1 MQLLGEQD
9 VHENFDT
16 AYRTY
21 GTRLQKFLGNFT
33 SDSSMIATILDNAI
47 SEWLITPQHYN
58 LSRKFPQ
65 LLQIARRIAL
75 TYTQDCIEDDQVAEN
90 REKYYRFPN
99 HITSEDRAIFY
110 AEYFHGLDLI
120 SISKVFK
127 RPLEEVIAARNEVL
141 LHIRPHGSEEQAK
154 ESRKSSFQKLVAG
167 VFVFLRLKKTGNVK

>member
-16 AYRTY
+16 AYRSY

-33 SDSSMIATILDNAI
+33 SNSSVIVTILDKAI

-58 LSRKFPQ
+58 LSREFTQ

-75 TYTQDCIEDDQVAEN
+75 TYAQDCIEDDQVADN

-99 HITSEDRAIFY
+99 HISSEDRAIFY

-127 RPLEEVIAARNEVL
+127 RPLEEVIAARKKVFT
-141 LHIRPHGSEEQAK
+141 HIRLRGSEEQLK
-154 ESRKSSFQKLVAG
+154 ESRRSSFQKLVAG
-167 VFVFLRLKKTGNVK
+167 VLVFLRLNKTGNVK